1 MPRAGSC
8 SLQSFDALQAAVIAL
23 CSDLSLLQLADLSLS
38 AFNLLFRD
46 SLANETHLRFGV
58 LFLETNVVLLVN
70 LRL

>member
-1 MPRAGSC
+1 M
-8 SLQSFDALQAAVIAL
+8 IAL
-23 CSDLSLLQLADLSLS
+23 CSDLRLLQLADLSLS

>member
-1 MPRAGSC
+1 MPRAGSY

>member
-1 MPRAGSC
+1 M
-8 SLQSFDALQAAVIAL
+8 IAL
-23 CSDLSLLQLADLSLS
+23 YSDLSLLQLADLILS